1 MNNDYAF
8 WKSQQPKKNQ
18 PLRFTE
24 KHLIE
29 SLGVNAMQPRMPVMF
44 YNMLNQGNKRGK
56 ETQVLSLDCERILTD
71 QGERLAR
78 VSIVNYYGNIV
89 FDTLVKPCITHED
102 EFRVVDY
109 REWITGIKPIDLEY
123 APSFGNIE
131 PIIKKIVKDKV
142 IVGHS
147 LKDDLKILNIDLE
160 ESNIQIRDVSNIEL
174 FMKKIDKDSKSPI
187 KLLED
192 ELKSP
197 SKLKKTHN
205 LNSKP
210 ISRDV
215 QEQRANFV
223 IQKRKLKDISAEFLN
238 AKIQDGHHSSI
249 IDARAALAL
258 YRMNYEEIEIQ
269 FRCQEALQEVQKK
282 NTQIEIE

>member
-1 MNNDYAF
+1 MNKGQAMNNDYAF

-29 SLGVNAMQPRMPVMF
+29 SLNVNAMQARMPVMF

-89 FDTLVKPCITHED
+89 FDTLVKPCISHEED
-102 EFRVVDY
+102 FRVVDY

-197 SKLKKTHN
+197 SKLKKTLN
-205 LNSKP
+205 LTSKP

-215 QEQRANFV
+215 QE
-223 IQKRKLKDISAEFLN
+223 
-238 AKIQDGHHSSI
+238 
-249 IDARAALAL
+249 
-258 YRMNYEEIEIQ
+258 
-269 FRCQEALQEVQKK
+269 
-282 NTQIEIE
+282 